1 MEGLIVLGGDLG
13 AGDGAP
19 RPRAAAAALADRV
32 AALRASASGADGAI
46 SVTVASSGNVTGL
59 ELDERSLGLG
69 APGLAIEILR
79 TIRRAQSALADRV
92 ADAVEA
98 TVGAG
103 TETGK
108 AVLDGF
114 TQRFPLQ
121 PEEAVAPVMPAR
133 APFPSFPST
142 PTLPHQAP
150 GNGFESGRD
159 SRAR

>member
-1 MEGLIVLGGDLG
+1 MLGGELG
-13 AGDGAP
+13 AADGVS
-19 RPRAAAAALADRV
+19 RPRGAAAALADRV
-32 AALRASASGADGAI
+32 ATLRASASGAEGAVL
-46 SVTVASSGNVTGL
+46 VTVAGSGNVTDL

-79 TIRRAQSALADRV
+79 TIRRAQAELAGQV

-98 TVGAG
+98 TVGAE

-108 AVLDGF
+108 AVLDSF
-114 TQRFPLQ
+114 TQRFPR
-121 PEEAVAPVMPAR
+121 PDEEPPAPVMPSAP
-133 APFPSFPST
+133 PFPSFSAV

>member
-1 MEGLIVLGGDLG
+1 MLGGDLG

-32 AALRASASGADGAI
+32 AALRASASGADGAVL
-46 SVTVASSGNVTGL
+46 VTVASSGNVTGL

-69 APGLAIEILR
+69 APGLAVEILR

-92 ADAVEA
+92 ADAVEE

-103 TETGK
+103 TETGR
-108 AVLDGF
+108 AVLDSF
-114 TQRFPLQ
+114 TQRFP
-121 PEEAVAPVMPAR
+121 AVADEPPAPVMPAPP
-133 APFPSFPST
+133 PFPSFPAT
-142 PTLPHQAP
+142 RTLPHQTP

>member
-1 MEGLIVLGGDLG
+1 
-13 AGDGAP
+13 
-19 RPRAAAAALADRV
+19 
-32 AALRASASGADGAI
+32 
-46 SVTVASSGNVTGL
+46 VTGL

-69 APGLAIEILR
+69 APGLAAEILR
-79 TIRRAQSALADRV
+79 TIRRAQAALADQV

-108 AVLDGF
+108 AVLDSF
-114 TQRFPLQ
+114 TQRFPDAAGLDE
-121 PEEAVAPVMPAR
+121 PAAPVMPAPP
-133 APFPSFPST
+133 PFPAFPNV